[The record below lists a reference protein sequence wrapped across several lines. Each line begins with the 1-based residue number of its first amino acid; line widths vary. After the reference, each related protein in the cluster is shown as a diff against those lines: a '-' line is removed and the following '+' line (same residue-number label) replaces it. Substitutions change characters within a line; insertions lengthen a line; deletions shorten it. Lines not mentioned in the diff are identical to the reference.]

1 MSESVTVGN
10 SSRLDVTE
18 LSPTPTHTPNT
29 KTNSKRITIVIT
41 PVATEVVQYDTS
53 VHVKKDKRKS
63 RSEKFT
69 VFQSHESR
77 RHATLGIIIVPYSSS
92 LLPLRCQ
99 SRKEGRSL
107 GLTFSLKFLSTDLMG
122 MGFIFKTK
130 GTRKRLNNRL
140 TANDLRNDVKMN
152 ITTSH
157 LQTKHLNYLL
167 LLFFLVTFSFLFLI
181 VQLL

>member
-107 GLTFSLKFLSTDLMG
+107 GLTFSLKFLSTNLMG
-122 MGFIFKTK
+122 MGFFFQ
-130 GTRKRLNNRL
+130 NE
-140 TANDLRNDVKMN
+140 RNTQKVK
-152 ITTSH
+152 
-157 LQTKHLNYLL
+157 
-167 LLFFLVTFSFLFLI
+167 
-181 VQLL
+181 

>member
-1 MSESVTVGN
+1 MSSFYQRKTKGHH
-10 SSRLDVTE
+10 SRLFVCFFCRLEKLSVRIRYGWQFIEAWCHWALTNSHAHTE
-18 LSPTPTHTPNT
+18 H

-107 GLTFSLKFLSTDLMG
+107 GLTFSLKFLSTNLMG
-122 MGFIFKTK
+122 MGFFFQ
-130 GTRKRLNNRL
+130 NE
-140 TANDLRNDVKMN
+140 RNTQKVK
-152 ITTSH
+152 
-157 LQTKHLNYLL
+157 
-167 LLFFLVTFSFLFLI
+167 
-181 VQLL
+181 